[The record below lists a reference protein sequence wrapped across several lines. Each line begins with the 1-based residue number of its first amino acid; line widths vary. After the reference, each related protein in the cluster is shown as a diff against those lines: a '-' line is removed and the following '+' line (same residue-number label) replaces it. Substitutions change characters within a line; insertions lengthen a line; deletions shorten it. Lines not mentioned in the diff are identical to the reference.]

1 MSNPILQ
8 VSELGLALQEKP
20 ILRRVSFRV
29 DRGQHVAIIGPN
41 GAGKTTLLKSIGR
54 LLRATE
60 GQVMLAGKNLDHY
73 DRRALAREVS
83 YVPQASD
90 QQIVFTVEAF
100 LHMARYAHLTG
111 FGQFTAA
118 DHAAVQS
125 AATRTGIA
133 AFLDR
138 PLNTL
143 SGGERQAVYIAAALA
158 QAAPLLLLDEP
169 TTFLDY
175 RHQDK
180 LLAVLDSVHRDDG
193 KTLIT
198 VTHDLNQGAL
208 RADHVVALRDGTVA
222 FQGPPD
228 AVMTGENLEALYE
241 LPFAF
246 VEHPETGSR
255 WVLPAGR
262 GDAS

>member
-1 MSNPILQ
+1 MSDPILQ
-8 VSELGLALQEKP
+8 VSRVGLTLQEMS
-20 ILRRVSFRV
+20 ILHDVSFRV
-29 DRGQHVAIIGPN
+29 HRGQHVAIIGPN
-41 GAGKTTLLKSIGR
+41 GAGKTTLLKCIGR
-54 LLRATE
+54 LLPATD
-60 GQVMLAGKNLDHY
+60 GQVTLAGKNLDRY

-83 YVPQASD
+83 YVPQAAD
-90 QQIVFTVEAF
+90 QQIVYTVEAF

-111 FGQFTAA
+111 FGQFTEA
-118 DHAAVQS
+118 DHAAVRS
-125 AATRTGIA
+125 AATRTGVGP
-133 AFLDR
+133 FLDR

-158 QAAPLLLLDEP
+158 QASPLLLLDEP

-208 RADHVVALRDGTVA
+208 HADHVLALRDGTVA

-228 AVMTGENLEALYE
+228 EVITGENLEALYD

-246 VEHPETGSR
+246 ASHPETGAR